1 MENQKGSVRVKPL
14 SLTDLSS
21 AFVVL
26 GLGISLA
33 FLVFLIERIIHV
45 AKTNNRFRRKNNVL
59 VVPPTPTV
67 ISLNR
72 SPTNAILPFPEQL
85 PPSQNRLSP
94 AAPELNVPKSDYSQP
109 VIKSAILP
117 STNPVVITAKKTANI
132 EASPVKKIR
141 ASNTI
146 ENIPIT
152 SRNKN

>member
-45 AKTNNRFRRKNNVL
+45 AKTNSQFRHKNDVL
-59 VVPPTPTV
+59 VVAPAPTV
-67 ISLNR
+67 ISLNH

-85 PPSQNRLSP
+85 PPSQRRLSP
-94 AAPELNVPKSDYSQP
+94 AAPELNVPKSEHSQP
-109 VIKSAILP
+109 AIKSAILP
-117 STNPVVITAKKTANI
+117 LTNPVVITAKKTANI

-146 ENIPIT
+146 ENIQTT
-152 SRNKN
+152 SRTKN

>member
-45 AKTNNRFRRKNNVL
+45 AKTNNQFRRTNVL
-59 VVPPTPTV
+59 AVAPAPTV

-72 SPTNAILPFPEQL
+72 SPSNAILPFPEQL
-85 PPSQNRLSP
+85 PPSQRRLSR
-94 AAPELNVPKSDYSQP
+94 AAPELNVPTSDYSQS
-109 VIKSAILP
+109 VIESAILP
-117 STNPVVITAKKTANI
+117 STNPIVITAEKIANI
-132 EASPVKKIR
+132 EASSVKKIR

-146 ENIPIT
+146 ENIKIT
-152 SRNKN
+152 PRTEH